1 MSVLDMVNAPWAVM
15 PDTLREI
22 QSIYVARMSGNA
34 RDLLDVEAALG
45 RPLDNHHKNY
55 EVIDGVAVIPI
66 HGVVAKRAN
75 LFSAISGGVSTEL
88 VARDLQTALD
98 DNQVASILLDVDS
111 PGGSVD
117 GLPELAN
124 LIFESRSKKKIVAL
138 ANGTMASAAYWIGSA
153 ASEVYASS
161 ETTAVGSIG
170 VVATHVD
177 VSAEQANKGVKT
189 TEIYAGKFKR
199 IATQY
204 ESLTEDGKASIQAQV
219 DYLYS
224 VFVGAVAKHHSMS
237 TDAVLEN
244 MADGRIFIGQQSV
257 DAGLVKSIKTKDE
270 IIGMLTANSTG
281 ATRTQYG
288 AVASETDLTQTTSG
302 EAKSMNQEEIQQQY
316 PDAAAAFRTEGA
328 TAERQRIQ
336 DVNAQSIPGHEAL
349 IATLAFDGKTT
360 GPEAAVQVLSAHR
373 AESAKVTDNL
383 RDDAPDALDSVAST
397 EGAQEET
404 ETETT
409 AKADPMAVAERAKEL
424 VAEAA
429 LAGSKLSASAAV
441 KKATAELA

>member
-22 QSIYVARMSGNA
+22 QSIYVARMTGNA
-34 RDLLDVEAALG
+34 RDLLEVEAALG
-45 RPLDNHHKNY
+45 RPLDNHHRNY

-66 HGVVAKRAN
+66 HGVIAKRAN

-88 VARDLQTALD
+88 VGLEIQTALED
-98 DNQVASILLDVDS
+98 RSVQSILLDVDS

-124 LIFESRSKKKIVAL
+124 LIFESRDQKKIVAL

-170 VVATHVD
+170 VVATHTD
-177 VSAEQANKGVKT
+177 VSVSQATEGVKT

-199 IATQY
+199 IASQF
-204 ESLTEDGKASIQAQV
+204 EPLTDDGKASIQAQV

-224 VFVGAVAKHHSMS
+224 VFVGAVAKHHAMS

-244 MADGRIFIGQQSV
+244 MADARIFIGQQSV
-257 DAGLVKSIKTKDE
+257 DAGLVKAIQTKE
-270 IIGMLTANSTG
+270 QIISMLTAGQGGSG
-281 ATRTQYG
+281 ATIFG
-288 AVASETDLTQTTSG
+288 AVAENLNQPTSG
-302 EAKSMNQEEIQQQY
+302 EAISMNTEEIQTKY

-349 IATLAFDGKTT
+349 INGLAFDGKTT
-360 GPEAAVQVLSAHR
+360 GPEAAVQVLGAHR
-373 AESAKVTDNL
+373 KEVASIAANLQSDAPAALDAIASEEGAQDDSGSESSSAASPAVVAQRAQEMVAEAESAG
-383 RDDAPDALDSVAST
+383 R
-397 EGAQEET
+397 
-404 ETETT
+404 
-409 AKADPMAVAERAKEL
+409 
-424 VAEAA
+424 
-429 LAGSKLSASAAV
+429 KLTLSAAV
-441 KKATAELA
+441 KQATAELA

>member
-22 QSIYVARMSGNA
+22 QSIYIARMTGNA
-34 RDLLDVEAALG
+34 RDLIEVEAALG
-45 RPLDNHHKNY
+45 RPLDNHHRSY
-55 EVIDGVAVIPI
+55 EVIDGVAVIPV
-66 HGVVAKRAN
+66 HGVIAKRAN

-88 VARDLQTALD
+88 VGQEIQMALED
-98 DNQVASILLDVDS
+98 RSVQSILLDVDS

-124 LIFESRSKKKIVAL
+124 LIFESRDQKKIVAL

-170 VVATHVD
+170 VVATHTD
-177 VSAEQANKGVKT
+177 VSVSQATEGVKT

-199 IATQY
+199 IASQF
-204 ESLTEDGKASIQAQV
+204 EPLTDDGKASIQAQV

-224 VFVGAVAKHHSMS
+224 VFVGAVAKHHAMS

-244 MADGRIFIGQQSV
+244 MADARIFIGQQSV
-257 DAGLVKSIKTKDE
+257 DAGLVKAIQTKE
-270 IIGMLTANSTG
+270 QIISMLTAEQGGTG
-281 ATRTQYG
+281 ATIFG
-288 AVASETDLTQTTSG
+288 ATANDLNQPTSG
-302 EAKSMNQEEIQQQY
+302 EAISMNTEEIEKEY
-316 PDAAAAFRTEGA
+316 PQAAAAFRTEGA

-349 IATLAFDGKTT
+349 IAGLAFDGKTT

-373 AESAKVTDNL
+373 AETEKVAGDL
-383 RDDAPDALDSVAST
+383 EGDAPEALDSVASDM
-397 EGAQEET
+397 GAQEESADEST
-404 ETETT
+404 ST
-409 AKADPMAVAERAKEL
+409 ASPKAVGDRAQEL

-429 LAGSKLSASAAV
+429 GNGRTLSLPAAV
-441 KKATAELA
+441 KQATADLA

>member
-1 MSVLDMVNAPWAVM
+1 MSVLDMVNAPWAIT
-15 PDTLREI
+15 PDMLREI
-22 QSIYVARMSGNA
+22 QSIYVARMTGNA
-34 RDLLDVEAALG
+34 RDLIDVEASLG
-45 RPLDNHHKNY
+45 RPLDNQHKNY

-88 VARDLQTALD
+88 VARDLQAALD
-98 DNQVASILLDVDS
+98 DRTVQSILLDIDS

-124 LIFESRSKKKIVAL
+124 MIFESRDRKKIIAL

-153 ASEVYASS
+153 ATDVYASS

-177 VSAEQANKGVKT
+177 VSASEAIKGVKT

-204 ESLTEDGKASIQAQV
+204 EALTEDGKASIQAQV

-224 VFVGAVAKHHSMS
+224 VFVGSVAKHRSIT
-237 TDAVLEN
+237 TDAVLKN

-257 DAGLVKSIKTKDE
+257 DAGLVKAIQTKE
-270 IIGMLTANSTG
+270 QIISLLTAEQGSAGSTI
-281 ATRTQYG
+281 YG
-288 AVASETDLTQTTSG
+288 AAADDSNQPTSG
-302 EAKSMNQEEIQQQY
+302 EATSMNKEEIEQQY

-336 DVNAQSIPGHEAL
+336 DVNAQSMPGHEAL
-349 IATLAFDGKTT
+349 ISSLAFDGKTT
-360 GPEAAVQVLSAHR
+360 GPEAAVQVLAAHR
-373 AESAKVTDNL
+373 EESQKVTDNL
-383 RDDAPDALDSVAST
+383 QADAPAALDSVASA
-397 EGAQEET
+397 EGAQDDANESVT
-404 ETETT
+404 
-409 AKADPMAVAERAKEL
+409 ADPAAVGNRAQELVAVAEASGR
-424 VAEAA
+424 
-429 LAGSKLSASAAV
+429 KLSLGDAV
-441 KKATAELA
+441 KQAQAELA

>member
-1 MSVLDMVNAPWAVM
+1 MTVLDMVNAPWAVM

-22 QSIYVARMSGNA
+22 QSIYVARMTGNA
-34 RDLLDVEAALG
+34 RDLIEVEAALG
-45 RPLDNHHKNY
+45 RPMDNQHKNY
-55 EVIDGVAVIPI
+55 EVIDGVAVIPV
-66 HGVVAKRAN
+66 HGVIAKRAN

-98 DNQVASILLDVDS
+98 DRSVQSILLDIDS

-124 LIFESRSKKKIVAL
+124 MIFESRDQKKIVAL

-153 ASEVYASS
+153 ATDVYASS

-170 VVATHVD
+170 VVATHTD
-177 VSAEQANKGVKT
+177 VSAAQAAEGVKT

-204 ESLTEDGKASIQAQV
+204 ETLTEDGKASIQAQV

-224 VFVGAVAKHHSMS
+224 VFVGAVAKHRSMA

-257 DAGLVKSIKTKDE
+257 DAGLVKSIQTKE
-270 IIGMLTANSTG
+270 QIIGMLTAEQGGTGTTIFG
-281 ATRTQYG
+281 ATADDSNQP
-288 AVASETDLTQTTSG
+288 TSG
-302 EAKSMNQEEIQQQY
+302 EAISMNTEEIQKEY

-336 DVNAQSIPGHEAL
+336 DVNAQSMPGHEAL
-349 IATLAFDGKTT
+349 ISTLAFDGKTT
-360 GPEAAVQVLSAHR
+360 GPEAAVQVLGAHR
-373 AESAKVTDNL
+373 EQLASVSSNL
-383 RDDAPDALDSVAST
+383 QNDAPAALDSVASV
-397 EGAQEET
+397 EGAQDESNSES
-404 ETETT
+404 
-409 AKADPMAVAERAKEL
+409 ASAASPAAVGQRAQEL
-424 VAEAA
+424 VAEAE
-429 LAGSKLSASAAV
+429 AGGRKLSLGDAV
-441 KKATAELA
+441 KQATAELA

>member
-22 QSIYVARMSGNA
+22 QSIYLARMTGNA
-34 RDLLDVEAALG
+34 RDLIEVEAALG
-45 RPLDNHHKNY
+45 RPLDNQHKNY
-55 EVIDGVAVIPI
+55 EVIDGVAVIPV
-66 HGVVAKRAN
+66 HGVIAKRAN

-88 VARDLQTALD
+88 VARDLQAALD
-98 DNQVASILLDVDS
+98 DRSVQSILFDVDS

-124 LIFESRSKKKIVAL
+124 LIFESREQKKIVAL

-153 ASEVYASS
+153 ASEIYASS
-161 ETTAVGSIG
+161 DTTAVGSIG
-170 VVATHVD
+170 VVATHTD
-177 VSAEQANKGVKT
+177 VSAAQAAEGVKT

-204 ESLTEDGKASIQAQV
+204 ETLTEDGKASIQAQV

-224 VFVGAVAKHHSMS
+224 VFVGAVAKHRAMT

-257 DAGLVKSIKTKDE
+257 DAGLVKAIQTKE
-270 IIGMLTANSTG
+270 QIISMLTAEQGGTG
-281 ATRTQYG
+281 ATIFG
-288 AVASETDLTQTTSG
+288 ATADDSNQPTSG
-302 EAKSMNQEEIQQQY
+302 EAISMNTEEIEQQY
-316 PDAAAAFRTEGA
+316 PDAAAAFRTQGA

-349 IATLAFDGKTT
+349 IAGLAFDGKTT

-373 AESAKVTDNL
+373 EESKKVAATL
-383 RDDAPDALDSVAST
+383 ESDAPAALDSVASA
-397 EGAQEET
+397 EGAQEEI
-404 ETETT
+404 ETEATN
-409 AKADPMAVAERAKEL
+409 AASPQAVGQRAKEL

-429 LAGSKLSASAAV
+429 ADGKKLPLSAAV
-441 KKATAELA
+441 KQATAELN